1 MHETHI
7 CGDFLIELTALNC
20 CLSGGLA
27 VFIFLRSLVAL
38 NSIKH
43 THAKTKQKQ
52 KNKTKTKKT
61 TRYTKSFSPALHF
74 QNLAVVDF

>member
-1 MHETHI
+1 MKLTF
-7 CGDFLIELTALNC
+7 CGDFWIELTALNC
-20 CLSGGLA
+20 CLGGGLA
-27 VFIFLRSLVAL
+27 VFIFSRSLVAL

-43 THAKTKQKQ
+43 THAKTKKKQKQ
-52 KNKTKTKKT
+52 KN

>member
-27 VFIFLRSLVAL
+27 VFIFSRSLVAL

-43 THAKTKQKQ
+43 THAKTK
-52 KNKTKTKKT
+52 NKKK